1 MNIKSSIIA
10 AITLFI
16 TSSCLPILP
25 TLAQVKK
32 ARFYCDTIQIEN
44 VSYPA
49 TKLEISNKIGQE
61 PSTIVVWKS
70 EFGNMSPKQRCEL
83 VSSRFQSAWDRGDLK
98 HLVTGIDRKT
108 GQGLI
113 CAVSN
118 RDGKCDSKHTLF
130 AVQDKQKTQES
141 TFRLHQLLQ
150 FKLIKPLSL

>member
-1 MNIKSSIIA
+1 MNVKSSIIA

-16 TSSCLPILP
+16 TSSCLPISS

-32 ARFYCDTIQIEN
+32 ARFYCDVIQIN
-44 VSYPA
+44 DVSYPA
-49 TKLEISNKIGQE
+49 TRLEISNRTGQE

-70 EFGNMSPKQRCEL
+70 AFANMSPKQRCEM

-98 HLVTGIDRKT
+98 RLVAGIDRKT

-118 RDGKCDSKHTLF
+118 RDSKCDLKHTLF
-130 AVQDKQKTQES
+130 AVQDKRKAQDI
-141 TFRLHQLLQ
+141 TFTLHQILQ
-150 FKLIKPLSL
+150 LKPINPLSL